1 MLIGSQWEGGS
12 RSAVR
17 ILFAYIIFPHYGL
30 APSPPTPNWIP
41 RETGRNIWGLGGS
54 EGGVGIGEYR
64 PHFAPRKAVKAPL
77 HKACISC
84 VSCLRPFLESR
95 KYVVTFQAVKLMR
108 RDEVGSSVVHSQGR
122 ARARTLSNSSEGEG
136 QTDADMRR
144 GRSRFALSFSAIRR
158 SDAYA
163 AFSPATSSSC
173 RVTWCGRGMSLSRR
187 PRQRKSKCLTYG
199 DVYCHIHYCHS
210 LVCAQPGPASRSV
223 GGTEGSEREII

>member
-1 MLIGSQWEGGS
+1 MG
-12 RSAVR
+12 
-17 ILFAYIIFPHYGL
+17 
-30 APSPPTPNWIP
+30 
-41 RETGRNIWGLGGS
+41 TGR

-64 PHFAPRKAVKAPL
+64 PHFAPRNAVKAPL

-122 ARARTLSNSSEGEG
+122 ARTHAK
-136 QTDADMRR
+136 QQQRR
-144 GRSRFALSFSAIRR
+144 GRADGRRYEKRPFPLFALSFSAIRR

-163 AFSPATSSSC
+163 AFSLAATSSSRC
-173 RVTWCGRGMSLSRR
+173 VTWCGRGMSLSRR
-187 PRQRKSKCLTYG
+187 PRQRESKCLTYG

-223 GGTEGSEREII
+223 GGRKETKEK